1 MVYVREEKKK
11 VAERK
16 KISKEFKLSIV
27 KDYDEKRYTA
37 LELSRLFVIS
47 EGNYC
52 NWICN
57 IPHIKKTDG

>member
-1 MVYVREEKKK
+1 MLEKKK
-11 VAERK
+11 KEIAERR